1 MERFLYKNSSYMEGK
16 RVQID
21 SEFQREKCAKIIFV
35 GNDGDRISQLTDE
48 ILVDILSLLTL
59 KESARTSVLS
69 SRWINLWKHT
79 PSLVFDAQS
88 ALDRIAKRHK
98 LLESER
104 HKYVK
109 WVNSIVRSH
118 KSTTLKEF
126 KIRFD
131 LDRSS
136 KNSITQWLQ
145 FAFDRQVQSLE
156 LDLDNYGDSSKY
168 YRFPQEFLTLSSC
181 IAPKLKP
188 PFDIFR
194 IHHPPVLGDF
204 KSLKELSFRCIDFS
218 DGMIEFFLHNCPLLE
233 CLVVH
238 ESDKTSN
245 LEVCGPSLR
254 LKHLE
259 IVSCFG
265 LKSLKVSAP
274 NLASLTVTSLKGLLL
289 ENIPML
295 VDVSFSCHDC
305 FISVKRWFSQLSCCI
320 SQLEI
325 LCLDVTSLRR
335 SDSKISEPFEF
346 HLRKL
351 KKLVIEYDPTSDES
365 LVWLAALIRV
375 SPYLEEF
382 VLKYEWYELPKL
394 DREMNDLMRFPHRNI
409 KVFKFC
415 GYYGRYSD
423 ARLVKL
429 VLENCPALEKI
440 IIDSSISPEIDG
452 VDVAQNRRKDPKE
465 QLEPY
470 VPNHIELV
478 IL

>member
-233 CLVVH
+233 Y
-238 ESDKTSN
+238 KTSN

-335 SDSKISEPFEF
+335 
-346 HLRKL
+346 
-351 KKLVIEYDPTSDES
+351 
-365 LVWLAALIRV
+365 
-375 SPYLEEF
+375 
-382 VLKYEWYELPKL
+382 YEWYELPKL

-470 VPNHIELV
+470 
-478 IL
+478 